1 VVTGP
6 DGAVVR
12 DAGVLR
18 IGDAI
23 AVRLAAGR
31 VRAAVTD
38 LDGRDVDRDG

>member
-1 VVTGP
+1 M
-6 DGAVVR
+6 VR

-38 LDGRDVDRDG
+38 VDGRDGDGDG